1 MEIHEIKNLD
11 CRIKKN
17 RQILAREVATLLGR
31 DSALSNEQIQKAAEK
46 ISKKYKFH
54 ISQIQYSTERKE
66 ENLCWVFVDVGTGYS
81 QYRAN
86 SRYEIF
92 AKFILLVN
100 EYRKII
106 RAEVKK

>member
-54 ISQIQYSTERKE
+54 ISQIQYSIERKE
-66 ENLCWVFVDVGTGYS
+66 EIFVGCLSILDLVIRNTEQIVDMKYMQNSFYS
-81 QYRAN
+81 
-86 SRYEIF
+86 
-92 AKFILLVN
+92 
-100 EYRKII
+100 
-106 RAEVKK
+106 

>member
-1 MEIHEIKNLD
+1 MEIYEITNLD

-17 RQILAREVATLLGR
+17 RIKLAREVATLLGR
-31 DSALSNEQIQKAAEK
+31 DSALSMEQIQKAAEK
-46 ISKKYKFH
+46 ISKKYKLR

-66 ENLCWVFVDVGTGYS
+66 EKLCWVFVDTGSGYS

-86 SRYEIF
+86 SIYEIY

-106 RAEVKK
+106 RAEVAK

>member
-1 MEIHEIKNLD
+1 MEIYEIKNLD

-17 RQILAREVATLLGR
+17 RQKLAREVAALLGR

-54 ISQIQYSTERKE
+54 ISQIQYSAERME
-66 ENLCWVFVDVGTGYS
+66 EKLCWVFIDIDSGYS

-86 SRYEIF
+86 SQYEVY

-106 RAEVKK
+106 GTEVKK